1 MAKTFEIEG
10 FDELLEALEQAPEIA
25 RPIMAKKMTAS
36 LQALRGILQPYPP
49 QPDRNRARSFN
60 TYARG
65 FGQRPRSYFG
75 GGSRQVRS
83 LKALGRA
90 TSERLGT
97 KWTQEVEIEPGAI
110 TGVIGNTAS
119 YANVVQGDSEDQN
132 YWHGVTGWITMET
145 ALEEAN
151 PEIFANFSEGVDE
164 ILVALGRR

>member
-10 FDELLEALEQAPEIA
+10 FDELLEALEQAPETA
-25 RPIMAKKMTAS
+25 RPIMVKKMGDS
-36 LQALRGILQPYPP
+36 LQALRGILRPYPP
-49 QPDRNRARSFN
+49 QPDRNRARTFN

-65 FGQRPRSYFG
+65 FGHRPRSYFG

-97 KWTQEVEIEPGAI
+97 KWAQEVEVEPGAI

-119 YANVVQGDSEDQN
+119 YANEVQGEHQPAF
-132 YWHGVTGWITMET
+132 HEQTGWVTLET
-145 ALEEAN
+145 ALEEADL
-151 PEIFANFSEGVDE
+151 EIFANFSEGVDE
-164 ILVALGRR
+164 ILAALGRR